1 MAITFQKAERLI
13 FVTSPQNEVTMQDLV
28 DAIRV
33 YEAELDNLDIPKICD
48 ASGKEDL
55 GGGVLVGITVKL
67 WNWKLQFEARPG
79 PATEVVDVT
88 GGNLVAVDGYSTDP
102 SVNFV
107 NPIEP
112 SAFVTV
118 TKTSSASATIAELQ
132 ITDLKYLVENLRQS
146 HSAIGRAIYWNP
158 GTGDDGFIG
167 DAPARAVL
175 TFNRAQDLAT
185 EDADDVVFCVI
196 DSTAGGDTI
205 VDERLVITK
214 RSLRIRGPGKSFVI
228 CPKSGSG
235 HVIDIQTDNVEIS
248 GIRID
253 GDGVGVPGANLAGIR
268 VNAHDNVL
276 VENCWFSGDI
286 GAGVFCSDTL
296 GLQIQNIIAEG
307 VRNNGIHISG
317 NSSNIIIDRVIS
329 RANGKTGIRID
340 STAGTGVSISTAL
353 LTFNTEYGLYLSA
366 GVGQVSIAQNNFIAA
381 NGIEQVFSQSPSASF
396 QGVEFQVAL
405 FQGSVAIDTV
415 NGSADGVA
423 YPLGTKSYPVQ
434 TWAQATQIAQLYGF
448 EAFNLRGE
456 LTLPPNA
463 VIDRTRWIGSSPFDA
478 LLTLDNAAGD
488 RVFLKFMTVS
498 GTWDSDSMQQQY
510 QECSLRDLSNFN
522 GAAND
527 CFISGTVAITADAV
541 QAAFLNGWAAGAG
554 ATAPNIDFNGM
565 SGQVI
570 AHNMSGEFKIA
581 NITQGD
587 HHWHALAGELKFEL
601 NNTGGI
607 FNYETV
613 GSYEVPANLGLT
625 VNPTTEAEVV
635 LNALQLNHD
644 INGTI
649 GEAIVNGGSGGGG
662 GGTACDPDAD
672 RIYVDQDYGGKNNL
686 VYVLGSRPVG
696 QATIELFLY
705 DDYMAG
711 NRDASYRVANSRQ
724 TDDGTWALPFY
735 LDPDT
740 YILQFYRPQI
750 AGPDAYKLVVSAN
763 PDEIVFE
770 QIPIPGTGLSGPA
783 TPPIQTTTVV
793 KTVTET
799 TVEGLDEFAG
809 VGTVYV
815 DENYGGAGALTYEK
829 GGVPVNGADI
839 LIYTAADYNA
849 GNRSNEYIIAASR
862 QLSDGRWQQPVRLDP
877 GAYKMQF
884 FKQGVAG
891 PDTFDLI
898 VE

>member
-1 MAITFQKAERLI
+1 
-13 FVTSPQNEVTMQDLV
+13 MQDLV

-33 YEAELDNLDIPKICD
+33 YEADLDNLDIPKICD

-79 PATEVVDVT
+79 PTTEVVDVT

-112 SAFVTV
+112 SDFVTV

-167 DAPARAVL
+167 DAPDRSVL
-175 TFNRAQDLAT
+175 TFGRAQELAT
-185 EDADDVVFCVI
+185 DDADDVIFCVI
-196 DSTAGGDTI
+196 DNTAGGDTF
-205 VDERLVITK
+205 VDDRLVITK
-214 RSLRIRGPGKSFVI
+214 RSLRVRGPGKSFVI
-228 CPKSGSG
+228 RPTSGSG
-235 HVIDIQTDNVEIS
+235 HVIDVQADNVEIS
-248 GIRID
+248 GIRVD
-253 GDGVGVPGANLAGIR
+253 GDGVGVLGANLAGIR

-286 GAGVFCSDTL
+286 GAGIFCSNTL
-296 GLQIQNIIAEG
+296 GLQVQNVVSEG

-317 NSSNIIIDRVIS
+317 DSSNIIIDRVICRS
-329 RANGKTGIRID
+329 NGKSGIRID

-353 LTFNTEYGLYLSA
+353 LTFNGEYGLYLSA

-381 NGIEQVFSQSPSASF
+381 NGIEQIFSQSPTASF
-396 QGVEFQVAL
+396 QGIEFQVAL
-405 FQGSVAIDTV
+405 FDGKVAIDTI
-415 NGSADGVA
+415 NGDPGGIA
-423 YPLGTKSYPVQ
+423 YPLGTASYPVQ
-434 TWAQATQIAQLYGF
+434 TWEQATQIAQLYGF
-448 EAFNLRGE
+448 ESYVLRG
-456 LTLPPNA
+456 TLNLPTGA
-463 VIDRTRWIGSSPFDA
+463 VLDRTRWQGSSPFDA
-478 LLTLDNAAGD
+478 TLVLDGAVGNKT
-488 RVFLKFMTVS
+488 FMKFMTVTGS
-498 GTWDSDSMQQQY
+498 WDDDSPEQQY
-510 QECSLRDLSNFN
+510 QECNIVNLSNYD

-527 CFISGTVAITADAV
+527 CFIGGTLTVKDDAAQV
-541 QAAFLNGWAAGAG
+541 AFLNGWSAGAG
-554 ATAPNIDFNGM
+554 ETAPTIDMNGT
-565 SGQVI
+565 SGNLL
-570 AHNMSGEFKIA
+570 AHNISGEYKIA
-581 NITQGD
+581 NVTQGD
-587 HHWHALAGELKFEL
+587 HHWHQINGELVL
-601 NNTGGI
+601 LGSNSGGTL
-607 FNYETV
+607 NYETQ
-613 GSYEVPANLGLT
+613 GSYELPPNLGL
-625 VNPTTEAEVV
+625 NLIPTTAAEIV
-635 LNALQLNHD
+635 LNALQIDHD
-644 INGTI
+644 IEGTI
-649 GEAIVNGGSGGGG
+649 GEAIVTGGSGGGGG
-662 GGTACDPDAD
+662 GGTACDPDAS

-696 QATIELFLY
+696 QATIEVFLY
-705 DDYMAG
+705 DDYIAG
-711 NRDASYRVANSRQ
+711 NRDATYRIANSRQ

-735 LDPDT
+735 LDPNT

-750 AGPDAYKLVVSAN
+750 AGPDAYKLVVSEN

-770 QIPIPGTGLSGPA
+770 QIPIEGTGLSGPA

-793 KTVTET
+793 KTVVET

-815 DENYGGAGALTYEK
+815 DENYGGAGALTYARD
-829 GGVPVNGADI
+829 GVPVNGADI

-877 GAYKMQF
+877 GAYKLQF

-891 PDTFDLI
+891 PDTFNLI

>member
-1 MAITFQKAERLI
+1 M
-13 FVTSPQNEVTMQDLV
+13 
-28 DAIRV
+28 
-33 YEAELDNLDIPKICD
+33 
-48 ASGKEDL
+48 
-55 GGGVLVGITVKL
+55 
-67 WNWKLQFEARPG
+67 
-79 PATEVVDVT
+79 
-88 GGNLVAVDGYSTDP
+88 
-102 SVNFV
+102 
-107 NPIEP
+107 
-112 SAFVTV
+112 
-118 TKTSSASATIAELQ
+118 
-132 ITDLKYLVENLRQS
+132 
-146 HSAIGRAIYWNP
+146 
-158 GTGDDGFIG
+158 
-167 DAPARAVL
+167 
-175 TFNRAQDLAT
+175 
-185 EDADDVVFCVI
+185 
-196 DSTAGGDTI
+196 
-205 VDERLVITK
+205 
-214 RSLRIRGPGKSFVI
+214 
-228 CPKSGSG
+228 
-235 HVIDIQTDNVEIS
+235 
-248 GIRID
+248 
-253 GDGVGVPGANLAGIR
+253 
-268 VNAHDNVL
+268 
-276 VENCWFSGDI
+276 
-286 GAGVFCSDTL
+286 
-296 GLQIQNIIAEG
+296 
-307 VRNNGIHISG
+307 
-317 NSSNIIIDRVIS
+317 
-329 RANGKTGIRID
+329 
-340 STAGTGVSISTAL
+340 
-353 LTFNTEYGLYLSA
+353 
-366 GVGQVSIAQNNFIAA
+366 
-381 NGIEQVFSQSPSASF
+381 
-396 QGVEFQVAL
+396 
-405 FQGSVAIDTV
+405 
-415 NGSADGVA
+415 
-423 YPLGTKSYPVQ
+423 
-434 TWAQATQIAQLYGF
+434 
-448 EAFNLRGE
+448 RGE

-488 RVFLKFMTVS
+488 MVFLKFMTVS

-527 CFISGTVAITADAV
+527 CFISGTVAIAADAV
-541 QAAFLNGWAAGAG
+541 QAAFLNGWAAGAD

>member
-1 MAITFQKAERLI
+1 
-13 FVTSPQNEVTMQDLV
+13 MQDLV

>member
-1 MAITFQKAERLI
+1 
-13 FVTSPQNEVTMQDLV
+13 MQDLV

-33 YEAELDNLDIPKICD
+33 YEADLDNLDIPKICD

-79 PATEVVDVT
+79 PTTEVVDVT

-102 SVNFV
+102 AVNFV

-112 SAFVTV
+112 SEFVTV

-167 DAPARAVL
+167 DAPDRAVL

-185 EDADDVVFCVI
+185 DDADDVIFCVI
-196 DSTAGGDTI
+196 DSTAGGDTL
-205 VDERLVITK
+205 VDERLIITK

-235 HVIDIQTDNVEIS
+235 HIIDVQTDNVEIS

-253 GDGVGVPGANLAGIR
+253 GDGVGVLGANLAGIR

-286 GAGVFCSDTL
+286 GAGVFCSNTL
-296 GLQIQNIIAEG
+296 GLQIQNIISEG

-317 NSSNIIIDRVIS
+317 NSSNIIIDRVIC
-329 RANGKTGIRID
+329 RANGKSGIRID

-353 LTFNTEYGLYLSA
+353 LTFNGEYGLYLSA

-381 NGIEQVFSQSPSASF
+381 NGIEQIFSQSPSASF
-396 QGVEFQVAL
+396 QGIEFQVGL
-405 FQGSVAIDTV
+405 FEGAVTIDTV
-415 NGSADGVA
+415 NGSPDGIA

-448 EAFNLRGE
+448 ESFNLRGT
-456 LTLPPNA
+456 LTLPTNA
-463 VIDRTRWIGSSPFDA
+463 VIDRTRWLGSSPFDA
-478 LLTLDNAAGD
+478 SLVLDNAVGD
-488 RVFLKFMTVS
+488 MVFLKFMTVS
-498 GTWDSDSMQQQY
+498 GTWDDDSMQQQY
-510 QECSLRDLSNFN
+510 QECNLNGLSNFN

-527 CFISGTVAITADAV
+527 CFIGGIVSIADNAV
-541 QAAFLNGWAAGAG
+541 QAAFLNAWAAGAG
-554 ATAPNIDFNGM
+554 ATAPTIDFNGT
-565 SGQVI
+565 SGQII

-587 HHWHALAGELKFEL
+587 HHWHALAGELEFGVS
-601 NNTGGI
+601 NTGGT
-607 FNYETV
+607 FNYQTV
-613 GSYEVPANLGLT
+613 GSYEVPANIGLT

-635 LNALQLNHD
+635 LNALQINHD

-649 GEAIVNGGSGGGG
+649 GEAIVTGGSGGGGG

-724 TDDGTWALPFY
+724 TDDGSWALPFY
-735 LDPDT
+735 LDPQT

-770 QIPIPGTGLSGPA
+770 QIPIEGTGLSGPA

-799 TVEGLDEFAG
+799 TVEGLDEFSG
-809 VGTVYV
+809 VGTIYV
-815 DENYGGAGALTYEK
+815 DENYGGAGALTYVK
-829 GGVPVNGADI
+829 DGVPVNGADI

-877 GAYKMQF
+877 GAYKLQF